1 MANTPEQTKQQMD
14 DYLKQLEQAVKTS
27 VKVGL
32 PSDKVGQKIYGGGAT
47 IMQIGAQHEYG
58 TEKMPSRSF
67 LRMPFDLKRDEI
79 NNYIGLQFKAVLEDR
94 RSAND
99 AMELIGVMTMN
110 ISRGAFRTNGY
121 GQWAPLA
128 EGTKFIKA
136 EAGKT
141 TPLVWSGILRNS
153 ITWSIE

>member
-1 MANTPEQTKQQMD
+1 MTPEQTKDMMD
-14 DYLKQLEQAVKTS
+14 DYLKNLEQAVKSS

-32 PSDKVGQKIYGGGAT
+32 PSDKVGQQVYGGGAT

-58 TEKMPSRSF
+58 TEKMPARSF

-79 NNYIGLQFKAVLEDR
+79 NNFIGLQFRAVLEGK
-94 RSAND
+94 RSASD
-99 AMELIGVMTMN
+99 AMELVGVKAVN
-110 ISRGAFRTNGY
+110 ISRAAFRNNGY

-128 EGTKFIKA
+128 ESTKFIKA

-141 TPLVWSGILRNS
+141 TPLVWSGILRNA

>member
-1 MANTPEQTKQQMD
+1 MSTPEETKKLMD
-14 DYLKQLEQAVKTS
+14 NYLKELERAVDTS

-32 PSDKVGQKIYGGGAT
+32 PSDKVGSEVYGAGVT
-47 IMQIGAQHEYG
+47 IMQVGAQHEYG

-79 NNYIGLQFKAVLEDR
+79 NKFIGLQFKTVLEDK

-99 AMELIGVMTMN
+99 AMELVGVKATN
-110 ISRGAFRTNGY
+110 ISKAAFRNNGY
-121 GQWAPLA
+121 SQWAPLA
-128 EGTKFIKA
+128 ESTKEIKQ

-153 ITWSIE
+153 ITWGIE

>member
-1 MANTPEQTKQQMD
+1 MSTPEETKKLMD
-14 DYLKQLEQAVKTS
+14 NYLKELERAVDTS

-32 PSDKVGQKIYGGGAT
+32 PSDKVGSEVYGDGVT
-47 IMQIGAQHEYG
+47 IMQVGAQHEYG
-58 TEKMPSRSF
+58 TEKMPPRSF

-79 NNYIGLQFKAVLEDR
+79 NNFIGLQFKTVLEDK

-99 AMELIGVMTMN
+99 AMELVGVKTTN
-110 ISRGAFRTNGY
+110 ISKAAFRNNGY

-128 EGTKFIKA
+128 ESTKEIKQ

-153 ITWSIE
+153 ITWGIE

>member
-1 MANTPEQTKQQMD
+1 MTPEETKQMMD
-14 DYLKQLEQAVKTS
+14 NYLKQLEQAVDSS
-27 VKVGL
+27 VKAGL
-32 PSDKVGQKIYGGGAT
+32 PSDKVGQQVYGGGAT

-67 LRMPFDLKRDEI
+67 LRMPFDLKRDDI
-79 NNYIGLQFKAVLEDR
+79 DRYIGQQFKAVLEGK

-99 AMELIGVMTMN
+99 AMELVGIMATN
-110 ISRGAFRTNGY
+110 ISKEAFRTNGY
-121 GQWAPLA
+121 GQWADLSPL
-128 EGTKFIKA
+128 TKAIKA

-141 TPLVWSGILRNS
+141 TPLVWSGILRNA

>member
-1 MANTPEQTKQQMD
+1 MNTPEKTKELMD
-14 DYLKQLEQAVKTS
+14 NYLKELERAVDAS

-32 PSDKVGQKIYGGGAT
+32 PSDKVGGEVYGDGVT

-79 NNYIGLQFKAVLEDR
+79 NSFIGLQFKAVLEGK
-94 RSAND
+94 RSSND
-99 AMELIGVMTMN
+99 AMELVGVKAVN
-110 ISRGAFRTNGY
+110 ISRTAFRNNGY

-128 EGTKFIKA
+128 ESTKFIKA

-141 TPLVWSGILRNS
+141 TPLVWSGILRNA
-153 ITWSIE
+153 ITWSIK